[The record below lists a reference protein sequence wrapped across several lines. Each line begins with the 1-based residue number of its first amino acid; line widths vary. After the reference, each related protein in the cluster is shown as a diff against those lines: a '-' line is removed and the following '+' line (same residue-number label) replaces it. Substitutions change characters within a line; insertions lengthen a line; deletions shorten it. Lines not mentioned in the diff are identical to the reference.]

1 MRARNFAGV
10 VAAVI
15 LAGAAVWAAAPQG
28 PAASAPAAS
37 GPATGP
43 AGPGAAGGFGGR
55 RGRGGFGGGRGGGLT
70 VTPLADAETV
80 DLAPPVDKD
89 GNFKV
94 SPKTTWADVPPV
106 AVADGTPR
114 GKLTM
119 FTLKSEDTQMYPGVN
134 GPYTRNVWVYVPAG
148 YVAGTELPLMVDHD
162 GRVDATL
169 QTQLIAVLDNGIA
182 ARKLPMMAAVF
193 IANGGDVP
201 GRSERSLE
209 YDTVSGKYAEYIEH
223 EVLPLAEKSGDVKF
237 TKDPDGRGVIG
248 QSSGSP
254 AALGM
259 AWFHPEWYHRV
270 ISYSG
275 TFVQI
280 QTSDAVP
287 HGAWEYH
294 ENLIPKSDKKPIRIW
309 MEVGSRDNSFN
320 VTEESHR
327 NWPLANNRMADV
339 LKAKGYEYQYL
350 WAQDA
355 GHVERGVERQ
365 TLGEAMEWV
374 WKTYKGK

>member
-1 MRARNFAGV
+1 
-10 VAAVI
+10 
-15 LAGAAVWAAAPQG
+15 
-28 PAASAPAAS
+28 
-37 GPATGP
+37 
-43 AGPGAAGGFGGR
+43 
-55 RGRGGFGGGRGGGLT
+55 
-70 VTPLADAETV
+70 
-80 DLAPPVDKD
+80 
-89 GNFKV
+89 
-94 SPKTTWADVPPV
+94 
-106 AVADGTPR
+106 
-114 GKLTM
+114 M
-119 FTLKSEDTQMYPGVN
+119 FSMKSEDTQMYPGVN

-148 YVAGTELPLMVDHD
+148 YVAGRELPLMVDHD
-162 GRVDATL
+162 GRADAVI

-182 ARKLPMMAAVF
+182 AKKLPMMAAVF

-209 YDTVSGKYAEYIEH
+209 YDTVSGKYAEFIEH
-223 EVLPLAEKSGDVKF
+223 EVLPLAEKSGNVKF
-237 TKDPDGRGVIG
+237 THDPDGRGVIG

-280 QTSDAVP
+280 QTSETAP

-309 MEVGSRDNSFN
+309 LEVGSRDNSFN
-320 VTEESHR
+320 VSEDSHR
-327 NWPLANNRMADV
+327 NWPLANNRMADA

-350 WAQDA
+350 WAEGA

-374 WKTYKGK
+374 WKGYKEK